1 MDKVKYLSN
10 YDKDQN
16 IGAVIGT
23 ELSDK
28 GLLVLVELNR
38 DMPLK
43 DIFTYINYLR
53 DNGMFISF
61 DSDDYVLKY
70 KIGQYD

>member
-1 MDKVKYLSN
+1 MDKVRHLFN
-10 YDKDQN
+10 HDKDKI

-28 GLLVLVELNR
+28 GLLVLVELNK

-43 DIFTYINYLR
+43 DIFTYIKYLT

-61 DSDDYVLKY
+61 DSDDYLLKY

>member
-1 MDKVKYLSN
+1 MDKVKYLFN
-10 YDKDQN
+10 HDKDKN

-28 GLLVLVELNR
+28 GLLVLVELNK

-43 DIFTYINYLR
+43 DIFTYIKYLT

-61 DSDDYVLKY
+61 DSDDYLLKY